1 MKRNLITIAAVLAL
15 ATTAHAGN
23 NNGPVFGGTQNY
35 TTTNN
40 TTNAPVANGGSASS
54 TVRND
59 VSSTNLNANTN
70 SVRNDNANVQGQGQ
84 KQGQQQG
91 QKQGQGQLQGQQQ
104 SAISGGNK
112 LTNEGNNS
120 AQSTSVKVEGDVYE
134 AARIPVATAYAAPLT
149 ASNGT
154 CMGSSSAGGQGLNL
168 GLSFGTTWTDDN
180 CDRRYDAQEL
190 RAQGLVKAATAL
202 MCQKPSIAAAM
213 KEAGTPCPAPAA
225 QAAAS
230 TSPAAQADVAQVQYT
245 DPIIRRRLGLPP
257 L

>member
-15 ATTAHAGN
+15 ATAAHAGN
-23 NNGPVFGGTQNY
+23 NSNNNGPTFGGN
-35 TTTNN
+35 TTNN
-40 TTNAPVANGGSASS
+40 TTNKGGDGGTGVGVGVASS
-54 TVRND
+54 KSTATAGAAAGA
-59 VSSTNLNANTN
+59 VSN
-70 SVRNDNANVQGQGQ
+70 
-84 KQGQQQG
+84 
-91 QKQGQGQLQGQQQ
+91 
-104 SAISGGNK
+104 SGGNK

-120 AQSTSVKVEGDVYE
+120 AQSVTVQGDSH
-134 AARIPVATAYAAPLT
+134 PVSSAIAAPLT

-154 CMGSSSAGGQGLNL
+154 CMGSTSAGAQGVTI
-168 GLSFGTTWTDDN
+168 GVSVGTTWTDSD

-213 KEAGTPCPAPAA
+213 KEAGTPCPSGAKTAAAPA
-225 QAAAS
+225 QAN
-230 TSPAAQADVAQVQYT
+230 VAQVEYT

>member
-15 ATTAHAGN
+15 ATTAHAGGIGIGN
-23 NNGPVFGGTQNY
+23 TYN
-35 TTTNN
+35 TTNN
-40 TTNAPVANGGSASS
+40 TTNNKGGDGGTGVGVGVASS
-54 TVRND
+54 KSTATAGAAAGA
-59 VSSTNLNANTN
+59 VSN
-70 SVRNDNANVQGQGQ
+70 
-84 KQGQQQG
+84 
-91 QKQGQGQLQGQQQ
+91 
-104 SAISGGNK
+104 SGGNK

-134 AARIPVATAYAAPLT
+134 APKVPVATAYAAPLT

-154 CMGSSSAGGQGLNL
+154 CMGSTSAGAQGVTI
-168 GLSFGTTWTDDN
+168 GVSVGTTWTDSD

-190 RAQGLVKAATAL
+190 RAQGHVKAATAL

-213 KEAGTPCPAPAA
+213 KEAGTPCPSGAKTAAAPA
-225 QAAAS
+225 QAN
-230 TSPAAQADVAQVQYT
+230 VAQVEYT